1 MKIIETLKNVWK
13 ITELKDRIILTL
25 GLLLVYR
32 FGAQVVLP
40 GINIDALGGLQS
52 GTSSGIL
59 GLLNAFTGGAFA
71 NASVFALGIMPY
83 ISASIVVQLM
93 GIAIPYLQKLQKEGA
108 SGQKKITQITRW
120 LTIGISLV
128 QAPGYLASIP
138 SLSGAPSMG
147 SMLLPGFSENI
158 FYFSSVII
166 LVTGTVFAM
175 WLGEKIT
182 DKGIGNGISLLI
194 MVGIIATLPQSFVQN
209 MYSRLEGSNG
219 GFMMILIELVIW
231 FLIILASVFLVM
243 AVRKIAVQ
251 YARRTA
257 SGGYEKN
264 VFGSRQFLPLK
275 LNASGVM
282 PIIFAQAIMFVPSLI
297 GGSSFMK
304 DSAAGQWMQTNFSD
318 MFGFWYNLV
327 FTLLIIIFTYFYTA
341 ITVPTNKMADDLKR
355 SGGFIP
361 GIRPGSETS
370 EYLDKIMSQI
380 TLPGSIFLAL
390 IAVFPAFIVKLMGV
404 QQGWALFFGGTSLL
418 IMVGVAIDTMQQIN
432 SYLLNKHYDGL
443 MKTGKNRKAVSQ

>member
-1 MKIIETLKNVWK
+1 MKFIETLKNVWK
-13 ITELKDRIILTL
+13 IEELRNRIILTL

-40 GINIDALGGLQS
+40 GIDASQLEGIQGNTEDGL
-52 GTSSGIL
+52 L

-120 LTIGISLV
+120 LTIAICLV
-128 QAPGYLASIP
+128 QAPGYLASLPALGIP
-138 SLSGAPSMG
+138 QSAF
-147 SMLLPGFSENI
+147 LLGQGGL

-166 LVTGTVFAM
+166 LVTGCIFAM

-194 MVGIIATLPQSFVQN
+194 MVGIIATLPKNFLLNAS
-209 MYSRLEGSNG
+209 SRLEGNNV
-219 GFMMILIELVIW
+219 MLILFELVIW
-231 FLIILASVFLVM
+231 LAIIAASIMLVM

-264 VFGSRQFLPLK
+264 VFGSRQYIPLK

-282 PIIFAQAIMFVPSLI
+282 PIIFAQAIMFVPGLI
-297 GGSSFMK
+297 GSSSFLK
-304 DSAAGQWMQTNFSD
+304 DTAAGQWMQTNFSD
-318 MFGFWYNLV
+318 MFGFWYNLI
-327 FTLLIIIFTYFYTA
+327 FALLIIIFTYFYTA

-390 IAVFPAFIVKLMGV
+390 IAVFPAFIVKLMNV
-404 QQGWALFFGGTSLL
+404 QSGWALFFGGTSLL
-418 IMVGVAIDTMQQIN
+418 IMVGVAIDTMQQVN
-432 SYLLNKHYDGL
+432 SYLLNRHYDGL
-443 MKTGKNRKAVSQ
+443 MKTGKNRKAVA

>member
-1 MKIIETLKNVWK
+1 MKFIESIKNVWK
-13 ITELKDRIILTL
+13 IEELRNRIMVTL

-40 GINIDALGGLQS
+40 GIDASQLGGLADKTD
-52 GTSSGIL
+52 GGLL

-108 SGQKKITQITRW
+108 SGQKKINQITRW
-120 LTIGISLV
+120 LTIAICLL
-128 QAPGYLASIP
+128 QAPGYLASLPALGIP
-138 SLSGAPSMG
+138 QSAF
-147 SMLLPGFSENI
+147 LLGTGPL
-158 FYFSSVII
+158 FYFSSVSI
-166 LVTGTVFAM
+166 LVTGCIFAM

-194 MVGIIATLPQSFVQN
+194 MVGIIATLPQAFLQN
-209 MYSRLEGSNG
+209 AATRLEGGGNG
-219 GFMMILIELVIW
+219 GLMMVLIEFVIW
-231 FLIILASVFLVM
+231 FVIILAAIMLVM
-243 AVRKIAVQ
+243 GVRKIAVQ

-257 SGGYEKN
+257 SGGYEKSAEA
-264 VFGSRQFLPLK
+264 GSRQYIPLK

-282 PIIFAQAIMFVPSLI
+282 PIIFAQAIMFVPGLI
-297 GGSSFMK
+297 GGSSFLK
-304 DSAAGQWMQTNFSD
+304 ETATGTWLQTNFSD
-318 MFGFWYNLV
+318 MFGFWYNV
-327 FTLLIIIFTYFYTA
+327 TFALLIIVFTYFYTA

-390 IAVFPAFIVKLMGV
+390 IAIFPALIVKLMGV

-432 SYLLNKHYDGL
+432 SYLLNRHYDGL
-443 MKTGKNRKAVSQ
+443 MKTGKNRKAVA